1 MPWLPH
7 LKIPMASCKW
17 HPSPHKTKIFIPA
30 NTFRV
35 WINLCLKFSFKQSVK
50 AQVYNLSHRKAKAW
64 GLLRVRQS
72 GLNSAF
78 QARLGYNVNF
88 VSIVIIKVIIIVII
102 SFNISKTSVNVLI
115 VERPLMINCWL
126 IKSTFRLTSIIENL
140 YNGKEKVT
148 DSLIYH

>member
-17 HPSPHKTKIFIPA
+17 HSSPHKTKIFIPA
-30 NTFRV
+30 NTFRT
-35 WINLCLKFSFKQSVK
+35 WINLCLKFSFKQGVK
-50 AQVYNLSHRKAKAW
+50 AQVYNLSRRKAKAW

-78 QARLGYNVNF
+78 QARLGCKVNP

-102 SFNISKTSVNVLI
+102 IFNIINTSVNVLTG
-115 VERPLMINCWL
+115 ERLLMINRWL
-126 IKSTFRLTSIIENL
+126 IKSTFRLTSIIQNL
-140 YNGKEKVT
+140 YNGREKVT